1 VDQGWRDKILETAM
15 ALLNSQLRPRHFLL
29 ALLSILVLV
38 SLSVNSFREGHI
50 VAGLTLAGFLVVVM
64 WLFFPAIRS
73 FYGQQ
78 RQWVLLILIGGPVLW
93 VSIVE
98 LGDFASRRMDLYV
111 YAMSDLATSGRDA
124 EIFGGI

>member
-1 VDQGWRDKILETAM
+1 
-15 ALLNSQLRPRHFLL
+15 
-29 ALLSILVLV
+29 
-38 SLSVNSFREGHI
+38 
-50 VAGLTLAGFLVVVM
+50 LAGFLVVVM